1 MSQLDEV
8 LTLGANNTAGEFALS
23 GESLAVLFYALDFVQ
38 NLNNWRDYAD
48 EELDTTTIDEI
59 RALVDNATDSL
70 MRPIMSMPVGTMIM
84 HAANVIPDKWLICDG
99 AAISRETYADL
110 FAVIG
115 TDYGAGNGT
124 TTFNI
129 PDWRDLSPM
138 GQGGGLVG
146 LPGAVNG
153 ASEHILTV
161 GEMPTHNHGI
171 SDPGHSHRIPKASA
185 TVNAAVN
192 TSTPNART
200 DNPATPTM
208 ATDSATTGIGTTNTG
223 DGLAH
228 NNLHP
233 VMGTTFLIYTGV
245 L

>member
-1 MSQLDEV
+1 MSQLNEV

-23 GESLAVLFYALDFVQ
+23 GDTLAVLFYALDFVQ

-48 EELDTTTIDEI
+48 EELDTTTVDEI

-70 MRPIMSMPVGTMIM
+70 MRPIMSMPIGAMIM

-99 AAISRETYADL
+99 AAIDRTTYAEL

-153 ASEHILTV
+153 ASEHVLTV

-171 SDPGHSHRIPKASA
+171 NDPGHTHAPLSTSTTFLGNKPGSSNTAPAGSGIGTSA
-185 TVNAAVN
+185 TTA
-192 TSTPNART
+192 
-200 DNPATPTM
+200 
-208 ATDSATTGIGTTNTG
+208 SATTGIGTTNTG

-233 VMGTTFLIYTGV
+233 VMGATFLIYTGV